1 MKPMQLASAL
11 GILLAVPFAHAQQSP
26 RQPDPLDPGVAVP
39 QPVYESAIAGYSR
52 LPQNG
57 AATPDKTWRQAN
69 DAVAGGAGHEAHGAL
84 LAPAAA
90 HQHATAPAPSKPAPA
105 PAATGHKHH

>member
-11 GILLAVPFAHAQQSP
+11 AFLLAGPFAHAQQSP

-39 QPVYESAIAGYSR
+39 PPVYESAIAGYSR
-52 LPQNG
+52 LPQKS
-57 AATPDKTWRQAN
+57 AATPDKTWRQLN
-69 DAVAGGAGHEAHGAL
+69 DAVAGRVDGAARGAPQ
-84 LAPAAA
+84 APAPA
-90 HQHATAPAPSKPAPA
+90 HQHAPAPA